1 MNAYIFV
8 VTIIVGISILIGCFV
23 TVKYS
28 IEMVYDVN
36 RSLGFIYTIID
47 RLAIIIIFDLV

>member
-28 IEMVYDVN
+28 IEMVYDIN

-47 RLAIIIIFDLV
+47 RLAIIIIFDIV